1 MIPTLSTAQLR
12 DVETAMDLREREA
25 RLRAAAR
32 RAELV
37 VGGHQEAADLYRRA
51 SGLRRLRLR
60 LLERCGLL

>member
-1 MIPTLSTAQLR
+1 MIPTITRAQLR

-32 RAELV
+32 QAELAI
-37 VGGHQEAADLYRRA
+37 GGHQEAADLYRRA
-51 SGLRRLRLR
+51 SGLRRLRFR